1 MKITR
6 RAVLRLTG
14 AAAASLALSSCSASG
29 SAILGSNFSS
39 WLQQT
44 LGISSSG
51 AASSAA
57 SSEDMVASSLAAGE
71 QPAASLAALP
81 AYDADPLTGEAKR
94 SNGRIVGVMV
104 NNISNTSRQ
113 NARPQRGLSSADLL
127 IECKVEG
134 GITRFCAV
142 FHDADS
148 IPEIGPLRSGRDQF
162 LQLLMPY
169 QALYYHDG
177 ESAACTKFIGSY
189 GLKNLEGRVRTGTK
203 RKRVRIGRKFV
214 EPRLVILY
222 VAHERLG
229 QFERGALL
237 ASGVGCSARRC
248 DDVFD
253 EAVHS
258 GIEGRVRRHHAV
270 AVEGGLCSR
279 ANGFRYILLRESPLF
294 STLREDTACC
304 GIKQAAFIRILPD
317 FLKGQLRTA
326 FGQQCRIA
334 EAVHSPANGVENLLN
349 ADAPVLVGVKQFQRP
364 CAGQFPVRPA
374 LPVLFS

>member
-1 MKITR
+1 M
-6 RAVLRLTG
+6 RAT
-14 AAAASLALSSCSASG
+14 
-29 SAILGSNFSS
+29 
-39 WLQQT
+39 
-44 LGISSSG
+44 
-51 AASSAA
+51 SSAF
-57 SSEDMVASSLAAGE
+57 G
-71 QPAASLAALP
+71 
-81 AYDADPLTGEAKR
+81 AKR
-94 SNGRIVGVMV
+94 GFDGLPFIGGQLVPYAEERNGNRIFQSDDLIAPCGVEAFFKRKRLIRRDM
-104 NNISNTSRQ
+104 REGQ
-113 NARPQRGLSSADLL
+113 FAHGLV
-127 IECKVEG
+127 IRVEG
-134 GITRFCAV
+134 VIDKLGKNRFRGIER
-142 FHDADS
+142 
-148 IPEIGPLRSGRDQF
+148 IRGPNVKGDKLTAREVVIDF
-162 LQLLMPY
+162 
-169 QALYYHDG
+169 
-177 ESAACTKFIGSY
+177 GSY
-189 GLKNLEGRVRTGTK
+189 GLENLEGRVRTGTK

-253 EAVHS
+253 EAVHI

-304 GIKQAAFIRILPD
+304 GIKQAAFIRILSD

-326 FGQQCRIA
+326 FGQQRRIA

-349 ADAPVLVGVKQFQRP
+349 ADAPILVGVKQFQRP
-364 CAGQFPVRPA
+364 CVELELVDRATERDPEFGVKLVEVQQFFRRPQGHLIQTADPVK
-374 LPVLFS
+374 LPIEGRMIGHGVLL